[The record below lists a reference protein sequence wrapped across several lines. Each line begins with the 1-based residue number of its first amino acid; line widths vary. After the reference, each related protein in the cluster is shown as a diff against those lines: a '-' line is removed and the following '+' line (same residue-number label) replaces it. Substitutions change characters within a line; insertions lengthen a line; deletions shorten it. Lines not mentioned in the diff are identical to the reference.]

1 MVCVC
6 VCVCV
11 FCSINTSAA
20 LSFLRTDVFTSA
32 RVGVAHIAVLVTH
45 INSLDTAATQR
56 EADLTRR
63 AGISIM
69 AVGVG
74 NWLDMSELRAA
85 VSYPADTN
93 TLHVDS
99 YETLGT
105 AVHAIRDAVCGSAC
119 TVCVFWPTLIVYSVY
134 MARCTTFK
142 FGRNI
147 TYDNF
152 SQLWYRLLRLEH
164 IYLRDISFY
173 FTVKFVFYI
182 CSVSLERFPRACVTA
197 IFTS

>member
-1 MVCVC
+1 M
-6 VCVCV
+6 CVCV

-32 RVGVAHIAVLVTH
+32 RVGVPHIAVLVTH

-63 AGISIM
+63 AGINIM

-105 AVHAIRDAVCGSAC
+105 AVHAIRDAACGSAC
-119 TVCVFWPTLIVYSVY
+119 TVCVF
-134 MARCTTFK
+134 
-142 FGRNI
+142 
-147 TYDNF
+147 
-152 SQLWYRLLRLEH
+152 
-164 IYLRDISFY
+164 
-173 FTVKFVFYI
+173 
-182 CSVSLERFPRACVTA
+182 
-197 IFTS
+197 

>member
-1 MVCVC
+1 MVDV
-6 VCVCV
+6 
-11 FCSINTSAA
+11 CSINTSAA

-56 EADLTRR
+56 EADFTRR
-63 AGISIM
+63 AGINII

-74 NWLDMSELRAA
+74 NWLDMTELRAA

-105 AVHAIRDAVCGSAC
+105 AVQAIRDAACGSAC
-119 TVCVFWPTLIVYSVY
+119 TVCVFWPTLIVY
-134 MARCTTFK
+134 MAMCTTFK

-147 TYDNF
+147 TYDDCHELSIF
-152 SQLWYRLLRLEH
+152 YKRECLCRPSREH
-164 IYLRDISFY
+164 LGY
-173 FTVKFVFYI
+173 V
-182 CSVSLERFPRACVTA
+182 
-197 IFTS
+197 